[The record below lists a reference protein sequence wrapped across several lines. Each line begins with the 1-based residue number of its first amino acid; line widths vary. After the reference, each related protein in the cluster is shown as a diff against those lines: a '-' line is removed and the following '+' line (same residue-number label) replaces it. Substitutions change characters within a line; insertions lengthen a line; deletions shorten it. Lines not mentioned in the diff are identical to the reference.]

1 MLGLGNYVSKKE
13 PGMRIVSL
21 LIMIVS
27 MLLCG
32 ASWAQ
37 QEAEEQSYV
46 VRNITS
52 DAVGEHGVQ
61 AESVA
66 IRNAQLFGLRELLS
80 RLVPTEFRGTIPV
93 PKDEI
98 LDQMITERSD
108 LYARYGLRNYKLVTD
123 LSYDKIAVHS
133 YLDALNVPYSKREPQ
148 KLLLVPQLITADGRV
163 LMFDDSNSW
172 LTAVTKLAGDNSID
186 WVPTEFT
193 ENSAFLLSGQTI
205 DARYAEEVA
214 GDQGLSGGYIASV
227 SNIGKTPEQVERIVL
242 RALRFGDAVGPDELE
257 RQYELTNNNAL
268 TGLNDL
274 YARAIS
280 ELTNLITDEWLAV
293 TAEFH
298 TQTNS
303 IGVVFLGLSRDEW
316 SSFEIQLEA
325 KPMIEGVEFLQ
336 VRQNIIDAAIHF
348 RGSLTELQEH
358 FDALGFRFEAYSL
371 IAQPSVIG
379 FLAMP
384 SVMTVPAGVTLLDLG
399 TIQLRH
405 EKND

>member
-1 MLGLGNYVSKKE
+1 
-13 PGMRIVSL
+13 
-21 LIMIVS
+21 
-27 MLLCG
+27 
-32 ASWAQ
+32 
-37 QEAEEQSYV
+37 
-46 VRNITS
+46 
-52 DAVGEHGVQ
+52 
-61 AESVA
+61 
-66 IRNAQLFGLRELLS
+66 
-80 RLVPTEFRGTIPV
+80 
-93 PKDEI
+93 
-98 LDQMITERSD
+98 
-108 LYARYGLRNYKLVTD
+108 
-123 LSYDKIAVHS
+123 
-133 YLDALNVPYSKREPQ
+133 
-148 KLLLVPQLITADGRV
+148 
-163 LMFDDSNSW
+163 MFDDSNSW

-193 ENSAFLLSGQTI
+193 ENSAFLLSGETI

-242 RALRFGDAVGPDELE
+242 RALRFGDAVGPDEVE

-371 IAQPSVIG
+371 IAQPSIIG

-399 TIQLRH
+399 TIQLR
-405 EKND
+405 